1 MGGNNQAE
9 NIYLG
14 TKNCNSEHIDS
25 DSNPT
30 SVLLRNKSQR
40 FLKAEKDSLPYKRW
54 RQKLVL
60 SKLD

>member
-14 TKNCNSEHIDS
+14 TKNCNSEQTDS
-25 DSNPT
+25 GSSPN

-40 FLKAEKDSLPYKRW
+40 FLKAEKESLPYKSW

-60 SKLD
+60 FKHD